1 MSDSSY
7 RRGHNPDRRRFL
19 KLGAGAVAAVPVAA
33 LVGGRVA
40 YASDLPKLDEADPS
54 AVALGYKH
62 AAADVDT
69 GKFPKRTG
77 PEGEKQFCSNRNL
90 YQAGD
95 ADWGPCAIFPGR
107 SVAAAGWCNAW
118 IPKQG

>member
-1 MSDSSY
+1 MSDSSNK
-7 RRGHNPDRRRFL
+7 RGHHLDRRRFL

-33 LVGGRVA
+33 LVGGRIA

-69 GKFPKRTG
+69 
-77 PEGEKQFCSNRNL
+77 
-90 YQAGD
+90 
-95 ADWGPCAIFPGR
+95 
-107 SVAAAGWCNAW
+107 VAAAVASDLIG
-118 IPKQG
+118 QGAGDIIARLGRAD